1 MMKAVI
7 FDLDGTLL
15 DTLEDLYLSV
25 NAALTQHGFPLK
37 TREEVRQSI
46 GNGVRNL
53 MRRSVPE
60 GEENPRFE
68 ECFTAFRE
76 HYAVHLNDHTAP
88 YEGIMALLEQL
99 KVMGCPMAIVSN
111 KLDSA
116 VKELNQRT
124 FASYIPVAIGES
136 EHVRRKPEPDTVYEA
151 IRELGVEKEDC
162 IYVGDSEVDLLTA
175 QNSGIPCISVSWGFR
190 DREVLEDLG
199 AEYLVD
205 STAELLDVIV
215 RFHKMV

>member
-25 NAALTQHGFPLK
+25 NAALEVYGFPLQ

-53 MRRSVPE
+53 MRRSVPD
-60 GEENPRFE
+60 GEENPQFE
-68 ECFTAFRE
+68 ECFADFRA

-88 YEGIMALLEQL
+88 YKGIMELLARL
-99 KVMGCPMAIVSN
+99 KEMHYPMAIVSN

-124 FASYIPVAIGES
+124 FADYIPIAIGES

-151 IRELGVEKEDC
+151 IRELGVRKEDC
-162 IYVGDSEVDLLTA
+162 IYVGDSEVDLETA
-175 QNSGIPCISVSWGFR
+175 KNSGIPCISVSWGFR
-190 DREVLEDLG
+190 DREVLEALH
-199 AEYLVD
+199 AACIVD
-205 STAELLDVIV
+205 STEELLDVII
-215 RFHKMV
+215 RGGL